1 MKWNDPIVA
10 DVRKTREDLC
20 SKAGGFGPYMKNCR
34 LKTHNILMKGV
45 ERMTCDI
52 CAQKGAQVRRIART
66 CGKGKNHKE
75 VIIMLATEI
84 KHLHIEKEPSK
95 YEGKAVIKG
104 TRIPVASI
112 INHYRSGMSIEEI
125 LEGYPSIT
133 PAQLFDALS
142 YYFDNKDEIDRE
154 LAA

>member
-1 MKWNDPIVA
+1 M
-10 DVRKTREDLC
+10 
-20 SKAGGFGPYMKNCR
+20 
-34 LKTHNILMKGV
+34 
-45 ERMTCDI
+45 
-52 CAQKGAQVRRIART
+52 Q
-66 CGKGKNHKE
+66 
-75 VIIMLATEI
+75 ATEI